1 MKPGSVRKLFEQ
13 KLQQKLEAVFNSISL
28 IERITFL
35 QFRDIQTYDKK
46 TKYINLDFG
55 CSPSKKCII
64 ADVQLTLQQ
73 VGAMNNGKS
82 MIESTKSGLELAKT
96 ATREVLIEFASDR
109 RLRQKSDPELV
120 VEVSSPITP
129 IGDIPAIY
137 ILTSVCVLGCI
148 GAAVYFFWSYFKILY
163 ESHKIVWKHGTG
175 TLGRIKVMKNCLLL
189 AVGFIAV
196 VAESLCC
203 RDYVLGKRRES
214 ARLVSIDKTE
224 KTL

>member
-46 TKYINLDFG
+46 TKYLNLDFG

-82 MIESTKSGLELAKT
+82 MIESTKLGLQLAKT
-96 ATREVLIEFASDR
+96 ATREVLLEFAVGSYARHR
-109 RLRQKSDPELV
+109 RKTNQPSEWV
-120 VEVSSPITP
+120 VEVASPITP

-137 ILTSVCVLGCI
+137 ILTSVCVFGCI
-148 GAAVYFFWSYFKILY
+148 GAALYIFSSYFKILY
-163 ESHKIVWKHGTG
+163 ESHRIAWKHGTG
-175 TLGRIKVMKNCLLL
+175 MLGRIKVVKNCLIL
-189 AVGFIAV
+189 AAGCFAV
-196 VAESLCC
+196 VSESLSC

-214 ARLVSIDKTE
+214 DRSFFHLQD
-224 KTL
+224 